1 MKKNTTRS
9 YAGIHNEEF
18 GGLNSTGNIIRDAWV
33 FGFLAETE
41 TCEGWSYD
49 RIQEIYD
56 QVSQA
61 WQPYGHL
68 AISPVTCLTNCASV
82 TSEFMMRRSRGQRK
96 MDGPLSRLT
105 TN

>member
-9 YAGIHNEEF
+9 YVGIHNEEF

-68 AISPVTCLTNCASV
+68 ASNLPDEL
-82 TSEFMMRRSRGQRK
+82 RQRHQRIYDEAIARAK
-96 MDGPLSRLT
+96 ENGWAPESIDD
-105 TN
+105 